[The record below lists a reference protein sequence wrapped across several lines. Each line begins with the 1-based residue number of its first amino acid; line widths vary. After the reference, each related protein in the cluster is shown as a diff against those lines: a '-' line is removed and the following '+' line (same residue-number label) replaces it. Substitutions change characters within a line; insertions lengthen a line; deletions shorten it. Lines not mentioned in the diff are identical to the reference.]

1 MSDRQASN
9 VITSENSGDFYANKL
24 GLADSPSPDPAET
37 PSPEVEQPELTETK
51 EEQSLPEAKEE
62 TKPAEEGARKP
73 KLEKR
78 FDKVIK
84 ERELARAEAQKEREQ
99 REALENRLKELE
111 QASKPQVA
119 ENPDREPQPS
129 DFTDAFEYAKA
140 LAKYSTEKALK
151 DRDVAEKQKQVQAE
165 REKMMTSWQSKLEQA
180 KAELLDYDDMV
191 ASSDVVVSDQV
202 RDAILESDV
211 GPKILYHLAENPEV
225 AEKISGMSLISALRE
240 IGKLEARFDKPV
252 EAQKPAVRKSNAP
265 APINPIRGGS
275 NVEVPIDSNG
285 NFNGTPAQ
293 WKELR
298 KAGKIR

>member
-24 GLADSPSPDPAET
+24 GLADAQSPDPAEA
-37 PSPEVEQPELTETK
+37 PSKEVEQTELTETK
-51 EEQSLPEAKEE
+51 EDQSLPEAQEE
-62 TKPAEEGARKP
+62 TKPVEEGVRKP

-119 ENPDREPQPS
+119 ENPDREPQPQ

-140 LAKYSTEKALK
+140 LARYSTEKALK
-151 DRDVAEKQKQVQAE
+151 DRDQAE
-165 REKMMTSWQSKLEQA
+165 QQRNA
-180 KAELLDYDDMV
+180 KAEKDKVLTSWNQRLEQTKTELPDYEEMI

-202 RDAILESDV
+202 RDAILESET

-225 AEKISGMSLISALRE
+225 AEKIGKMSLISALRE
-240 IGKLEARFDKPV
+240 IGKLEARFEKPT
-252 EAQKPAVRKSNAP
+252 ETQKPTVRKSNAP
-265 APINPIRGGS
+265 QPINPIRGGS

-285 NFNGTPAQ
+285 EFTGSISQ

-298 KAGKIR
+298 KAGKIK

>member
-24 GLADSPSPDPAET
+24 GLAETQSPDPAET

-51 EEQSLPEAKEE
+51 EDQSLPEAQEE
-62 TKPAEEGARKP
+62 TKPVEEGVRKP

-119 ENPDREPQPS
+119 ENLDKEPQPS

-151 DRDVAEKQKQVQAE
+151 DRDIAEQQKQAKAEKDKVLS
-165 REKMMTSWQSKLEQA
+165 SWSSKLEQA
-180 KAELLDYDDMV
+180 KAELPDYEEMI
-191 ASSDVVVSDQV
+191 ASSDVTVSDQV

-225 AEKISGMSLISALRE
+225 AEKIGKMSLISALRE
-240 IGKLEARFDKPV
+240 VGRLEAKFEKPT
-252 EAQKPAVRKSNAP
+252 ETQKPTVRKSNAP

-285 NFNGTPAQ
+285 NFNGTPSQ

>member
-24 GLADSPSPDPAET
+24 GLADTPSPDPAEA
-37 PSPEVEQPELTETK
+37 PSPEVEQTELTETK
-51 EEQSLPEAKEE
+51 EDQSLPEAQEE
-62 TKPAEEGARKP
+62 TKPTEEGVRKP

-111 QASKPQVA
+111 QANQPKKV
-119 ENPDREPQPS
+119 ENPDQEPQPS

-151 DRDVAEKQKQVQAE
+151 DRDQAEQQKQAQAEK
-165 REKMMTSWQSKLEQA
+165 EKVLTSWQSKLEQA
-180 KAELLDYDDMV
+180 KAELPDYEEMI

-202 RDAILESDV
+202 RDAILESDT
-211 GPKILYHLAENPEV
+211 GPNILYHLAENPEV
-225 AEKISGMSLISALRE
+225 AEKIGKMSLISALRE
-240 IGKLEARFDKPV
+240 IGKLEARFEKPTETQKPV
-252 EAQKPAVRKSNAP
+252 VRKSNAP

-285 NFNGTPAQ
+285 EFTGSISQ

>member
-24 GLADSPSPDPAET
+24 GLAETQSPDPAET

-51 EEQSLPEAKEE
+51 EDQSLPEAQEE
-62 TKPAEEGARKP
+62 TKPVEEGVRKP

-119 ENPDREPQPS
+119 ENLDKEPQPS

-151 DRDVAEKQKQVQAE
+151 DRDIAEQQKQAKAEKDKVLS
-165 REKMMTSWQSKLEQA
+165 SWSSKLEQA
-180 KAELLDYDDMV
+180 KAELPDYEEMI
-191 ASSDVVVSDQV
+191 ASSDVTVSDQV

-225 AEKISGMSLISALRE
+225 AEKIGKMSLNSALRE
-240 IGKLEARFDKPV
+240 VGRLEARFEKPT
-252 EAQKPAVRKSNAP
+252 ETQKPTVRKSNAP

-285 NFNGTPAQ
+285 NFNGTPSQ

>member
-24 GLADSPSPDPAET
+24 GLADSTSPDPAET

-51 EEQSLPEAKEE
+51 EDQSLPEAQEE
-62 TKPAEEGARKP
+62 TKPVEEGVRKP

-119 ENPDREPQPS
+119 ENLDKEPQPS

-151 DRDVAEKQKQVQAE
+151 DRDIAEQQKQAKAEKDKVLS
-165 REKMMTSWQSKLEQA
+165 SWSSKLEQA
-180 KAELLDYDDMV
+180 KAELPDYEEMI
-191 ASSDVVVSDQV
+191 ASSDVTVSDQV

-225 AEKISGMSLISALRE
+225 AEKIGKMSLNSALRE
-240 IGKLEARFDKPV
+240 VGRLEARFEKPT
-252 EAQKPAVRKSNAP
+252 ETQKPTVRKSNAP

-285 NFNGTPAQ
+285 NFNGTPQQ

>member
-24 GLADSPSPDPAET
+24 GLAETQSPDPAET

-51 EEQSLPEAKEE
+51 EDQSLPEAQEE
-62 TKPAEEGARKP
+62 TKPVEEGVRKP

-119 ENPDREPQPS
+119 ENLDKEPQPS

-151 DRDVAEKQKQVQAE
+151 DRDIAEQQKQAKAEKDKVLS
-165 REKMMTSWQSKLEQA
+165 SWSSKLEQA
-180 KAELLDYDDMV
+180 KAELPDYEEMI
-191 ASSDVVVSDQV
+191 ASSDVTVSDQV

-225 AEKISGMSLISALRE
+225 AEKIGKMSLISALRE
-240 IGKLEARFDKPV
+240 VGRLEARFEKPT
-252 EAQKPAVRKSNAP
+252 ETQKPTVRKSNAP

-285 NFNGTPAQ
+285 NFNGTPSQ